1 MKIGYFTERPYRW
14 LPEDVILKNH
24 AFFAVSNSHF
34 DREKAADDY
43 RYYLDENCY
52 AEELGFDIVALNE
65 HHGNPF
71 CMGSVMNV
79 EASVLA
85 YRTKRVKIVLIGNP
99 LPVIK
104 HPLRMAEEL
113 AEIDLISRGRLVTG
127 WVRGA
132 GSEQFFNNANPAYNR
147 EYFNEA
153 HDFIVQAWT
162 KPGPWRYE
170 GKHFHYRHV
179 NPWALPYQ
187 KPHPPMWIPG
197 VISPETV
204 KWCAEHRYPYI
215 GLGTMLA
222 PTCDLWDYYADEAA
236 KRGYQAGPENFGYLI
251 PTVVAETEEKAHAV
265 AENFVYGG
273 GQNAFSAPEFTMPPG
288 YNSKSA
294 IRALAKQ
301 PTGSWLGVSGE
312 KLAEHAR
319 ESAAPQATRG
329 SRQGY
334 AQLPGYRRNTRQ
346 RDAQNQGYP
355 AYPAARGLYHVQRAG
370 SGEQRGTANQHAALR
385 PRSDAGAARLRQR
398 NRSAG
403 PIRTHS
409 RVRGVNQ
416 RRQAPGGGRPNSP
429 GRIGPALNR
438 TTIARKKRAPAL
450 PGSCG
455 RPSCLQI
462 SADDTAGARGQSCA
476 RG

>member
-1 MKIGYFTERPYRW
+1 MKIGYFTERPYRS
-14 LPEDVILKNH
+14 LPEDVILKNR
-24 AFFAVSNSHF
+24 AYFAVSNSHF
-34 DREKAADDY
+34 DPQKASDDY
-43 RYYLDENCY
+43 HYYLDEYCY
-52 AEELGFDIVALNE
+52 AEDLGFDVVALNE

-79 EASVLA
+79 EAAVLA
-85 YRTKRVKIVLIGNP
+85 HRTRRVKIVLIGNP

-147 EYFNEA
+147 EMFNEA

-162 KPGPWRYE
+162 RPGPWRYE

-215 GLGTMLA
+215 GLGTMLG

-236 KRGYQAGPENFGYLI
+236 KHGYQAGPENFGYLI
-251 PTVVAETEEKAHAV
+251 PTVVAETEEKAQKI

-294 IRALAKQ
+294 IRMLAKQ

-312 KLAEHAR
+312 KLAQHQRGGEEEHVDYD
-319 ESAAPQATRG
+319 EV
-329 SRQGY
+329 
-334 AQLPGYRRNTRQ
+334 RRK
-346 RDAQNQGYP
+346 
-355 AYPAARGLYHVQRAG
+355 LRAG
-370 SGEQRGTANQHAALR
+370 LEKVKRNYQVIAGTPASVTPKIKAILRVLRPGVFIMFSVQGPVSNEDRQASMRLFAQEVMPALR
-385 PRSDAGAARLRQR
+385 AYAKEIDLPDPFERTPGSIPLAAG
-398 NRSAG
+398 
-403 PIRTHS
+403 T
-409 RVRGVNQ
+409 
-416 RRQAPGGGRPNSP
+416 
-429 GRIGPALNR
+429 
-438 TTIARKKRAPAL
+438 KRAPV
-450 PGSCG
+450 
-455 RPSCLQI
+455 
-462 SADDTAGARGQSCA
+462 ADRAPLAELGLR
-476 RG
+476 

>member
-14 LPEDVILKNH
+14 LPEEEILKNH
-24 AFFAVSNSHF
+24 GYFAVSNRFF

-43 RYYLDENCY
+43 HYYLDENCY
-52 AEELGFDIVALNE
+52 AEDLGFDLVALNE

-85 YRTKRVKIVLIGNP
+85 HRTKRVRIVLIGNP

-147 EYFNEA
+147 EMFNEA

-162 KPGPWRYE
+162 RPGPWRYE

-204 KWCAEHRYPYI
+204 KWCADHRYPYI
-215 GLGTMLA
+215 GLGTMLG
-222 PTCDLWDYYADEAA
+222 PTCDLWDYYANEAA
-236 KRGYQAGPENFGYLI
+236 KHGYQAGPENFGYLI
-251 PTVVAETEEKAHAV
+251 PTVIADTEDKAQEIAR
-265 AENFVYGG
+265 NFVFGG
-273 GQNAFSAPEFTMPPG
+273 GQNAFSAPEYTMPPG
-288 YNSKSA
+288 YNSKGA

-312 KLAEHAR
+312 KMARQMHGDEPEATDYDEVRRKLVAGLDKVQRNYQVIAGTPKTVLPKIKAIFRILRPGIFIMFSVQGPVGNEDRRTSMRLFANEVMPALRDYAR
-319 ESAAPQATRG
+319 EID
-329 SRQGY
+329 
-334 AQLPGYRRNTRQ
+334 LP
-346 RDAQNQGYP
+346 DP
-355 AYPAARGLYHVQRAG
+355 FQRAPG
-370 SGEQRGTANQHAALR
+370 S
-385 PRSDAGAARLRQR
+385 
-398 NRSAG
+398 
-403 PIRTHS
+403 
-409 RVRGVNQ
+409 V
-416 RRQAPGGGRPNSP
+416 
-429 GRIGPALNR
+429 ALNGG
-438 TTIARKKRAPAL
+438 TSRAPVVDRAPL
-450 PGSCG
+450 EELGL
-455 RPSCLQI
+455 R
-462 SADDTAGARGQSCA
+462 
-476 RG
+476 

>member
-1 MKIGYFTERPYRW
+1 MQIGYFTERPYRY
-14 LPEDVILKNH
+14 LPEDVILKNR
-24 AFFAVSNSHF
+24 AYFAVSNSYF
-34 DREKAADDY
+34 DREKGADEY
-43 RYYLDENCY
+43 HYYLDEYCY
-52 AEELGFDIVALNE
+52 AEDLGFDVIALNE

-85 YRTKRVKIVLIGNP
+85 YRTKRARIVLIGNP

-147 EYFNEA
+147 EMFNEA

-197 VISPETV
+197 VISAETV

-215 GLGTMLA
+215 GLGTMLG

-236 KRGYQAGPENFGYLI
+236 KQGYQAGPENFGYLI
-251 PTVVAETEEKAHAV
+251 PTVVAETDEKAHKI

-273 GQNAFSAPEFTMPPG
+273 GQNAFAAPEYTMPPG

-301 PTGSWLGVSGE
+301 PTGSWLGLSGD
-312 KLAEHAR
+312 KLAEAR
-319 ESAAPQATRG
+319 HGGGEASVDYDEVRRKLRGGLEKVMRNYQVIAGTPATVTKKVKAILSILRPG
-329 SRQGY
+329 VFIMFSVQGPVSDEDRRTSMRLF
-334 AQLPGYRRNTRQ
+334 AQEVMP
-346 RDAQNQGYP
+346 
-355 AYPAARGLYHVQRAG
+355 
-370 SGEQRGTANQHAALR
+370 ALR
-385 PRSDAGAARLRQR
+385 DYAKEIDLPDPFQRTPGSVTLSNGA
-398 NRSAG
+398 
-403 PIRTHS
+403 
-409 RVRGVNQ
+409 
-416 RRQAPGGGRPNSP
+416 
-429 GRIGPALNR
+429 
-438 TTIARKKRAPAL
+438 KRAPV
-450 PGSCG
+450 
-455 RPSCLQI
+455 
-462 SADDTAGARGQSCA
+462 ADRGPLA
-476 RG
+476 ELGLR